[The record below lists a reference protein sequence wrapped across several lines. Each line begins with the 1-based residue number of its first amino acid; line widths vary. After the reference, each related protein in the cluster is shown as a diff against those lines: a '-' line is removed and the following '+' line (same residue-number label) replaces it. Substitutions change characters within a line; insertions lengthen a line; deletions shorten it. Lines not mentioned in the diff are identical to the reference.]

1 MKHLL
6 HGTELA
12 ALRLYTDEYEPF
24 LYKGGM
30 LLISI
35 TALVLVACLCHPS
48 ILGHVLSWKPL
59 RWIGTRSY
67 GIYLW
72 HYPVF
77 VLSTPVQE
85 IGNPVYW
92 HCAVRIGATFIL
104 AELSYHFIE
113 QPIRTAGFR
122 PFLRRVFLNRFLEWK
137 TSSVISRMSLGL
149 ILAAIL
155 VFAGGL
161 SGIAE
166 EKTAAMDVRAK

>member
-1 MKHLL
+1 M
-6 HGTELA
+6 
-12 ALRLYTDEYEPF
+12 F
-24 LYKGGM
+24 M
-30 LLISI
+30 
-35 TALVLVACLCHPS
+35 PS
-48 ILGHVLSWKPL
+48 EQLLGHVLSWKPL

-72 HYPVF
+72 HYPVI

-92 HCAVRIGATFIL
+92 HCAVRIDATFIL

-113 QPIRTAGFR
+113 QPIRTAGFHFT
-122 PFLRRVFLNRFLEWK
+122 PRVSEPLSGMEDVLCHQQNVAL
-137 TSSVISRMSLGL
+137 L

-161 SGIAE
+161 SG
-166 EKTAAMDVRAK
+166 